1 MLATYMRC
9 MCNYNN
15 LEIRVAGS
23 SCHWQKGLLLSDATK
38 TVILVTFLTNFKIWK
53 QRHQFEDKFQAKK
66 QGFFWK
72 KSQTERHFIALE
84 KCMAGSTLV
93 RSEILRFSL
102 IVYLNF
108 FSYSVSDNPNVYKT
122 IVKCIH
128 CWILLPIVFL
138 AGSEIKV

>member
-1 MLATYMRC
+1 MLATYMQR

-23 SCHWQKGLLLSDATK
+23 SCHRQKGLLPSDVTK
-38 TVILVTFLTNFKIWK
+38 TVINFKRLLSQISRFELRDINLK
-53 QRHQFEDKFQAKK
+53 INLRQRSR
-66 QGFFWK
+66 FFSK

-84 KCMAGSTLV
+84 KHMAGSTLV

-108 FSYSVSDNPNVYKT
+108 FSYWVSDNPNVSKT

-128 CWILLPIVFL
+128 CRILLPIVFL
-138 AGSEIKV
+138 DL